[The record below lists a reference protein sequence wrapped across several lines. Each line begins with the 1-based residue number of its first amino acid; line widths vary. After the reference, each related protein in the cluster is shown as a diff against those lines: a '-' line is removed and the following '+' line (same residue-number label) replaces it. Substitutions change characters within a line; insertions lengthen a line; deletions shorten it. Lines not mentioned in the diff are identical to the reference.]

1 MKNFNIYHSMLY
13 LKKLVP
19 ILIISLLLSSC
30 SSSRKLTS
38 QLNTTLEEFPAFKTG
53 FAGIMV
59 YDPTSKKVIFEHN
72 SEKYFTPASNTK
84 LFTFYAGLKILGDSA
99 PGLEYVVRND
109 SLIFRGTGDPSFL
122 YDKFENTL
130 VLDFLKERDEKLF
143 YAPPGFK
150 EEHFGPGWSWDDYNY
165 YYSVERSAMPIY
177 GNYAAITFSPEAEVP
192 SVKPEFFSRFLR
204 KDSLASGNYSR
215 VMRDRNYN
223 NFTYHHQTGGE
234 KRSREVPFIH
244 TPQLL
249 AQLLTDTLQKPVKVM
264 DPKTADFRNSRVLY
278 SLSLIH
284 I

>member
-1 MKNFNIYHSMLY
+1 MLY

-150 EEHFGPGWSWDDYNY
+150 EEHFG
-165 YYSVERSAMPIY
+165 
-177 GNYAAITFSPEAEVP
+177 
-192 SVKPEFFSRFLR
+192 
-204 KDSLASGNYSR
+204 
-215 VMRDRNYN
+215 
-223 NFTYHHQTGGE
+223 
-234 KRSREVPFIH
+234 
-244 TPQLL
+244 
-249 AQLLTDTLQKPVKVM
+249 
-264 DPKTADFRNSRVLY
+264 
-278 SLSLIH
+278 LSLIH